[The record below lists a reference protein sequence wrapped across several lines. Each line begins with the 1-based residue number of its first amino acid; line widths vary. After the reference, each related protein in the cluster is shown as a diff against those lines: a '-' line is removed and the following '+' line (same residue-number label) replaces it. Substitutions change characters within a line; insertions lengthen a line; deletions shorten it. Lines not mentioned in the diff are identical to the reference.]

1 MPFTPKAITGIINQP
16 VLSALTITYRVG
28 EVSLNLAKVAAQVG
42 NMVARLKADQEERQK
57 HLQQARDIFQ
67 ASDFDDLKRKIISS
81 RTTWLVAGLV
91 DGLDSH
97 YKPPPTPA
105 EFTVLATDGSHID
118 VDRHR
123 STRCYLINIGSVV
136 LHYGNSPSATLDS
149 SPCLYSGDE
158 DLVIAP
164 TGAKGREQ
172 LIEGTLLGIKRS
184 VDECHQLAKLASE
197 LPLGSS
203 SLALL
208 DGSLILWGLEAYP
221 EFVAEALLD
230 KGFLSYLDEIRK
242 LGNDKRLALASYIS
256 FPRST
261 DVVNALRVAICPHD
275 PPDCDRCCPTNE
287 NRECDK
293 VAGIQDRELFLNLLS
308 QGERSALFI
317 SQSSIVQK
325 RYGGHRVY
333 FFYLRLDD
341 EIARVEIPQW
351 VATDESRLSLAHS
364 LVLDQCQRGQGYP
377 VALSEAHEQAV
388 VTTADKEN
396 FWQLVESSLVEE
408 HLPSLTSAKSQ
419 SKRTRWI

>member
-1 MPFTPKAITGIINQP
+1 MKQ
-16 VLSALTITYRVG
+16 LLTNPIRVR
-28 EVSLNLAKVAAQVG
+28 EMSLNLTKVVAQVG
-42 NMVARLKADQEERQK
+42 SMIARLKAGSEERQRRLQ
-57 HLQQARDIFQ
+57 HALDVVHQQA
-67 ASDFDDLKRKIISS
+67 ANFDGLRKKIASS

-91 DGLDSH
+91 DRLDQH

-105 EFTVLATDGSHID
+105 EFTILASDGSHID

-136 LHYGNSPSATLDS
+136 LHYGDPPSAALDS
-149 SPCLYSGDE
+149 FPRLYSGDE
-158 DLVIAP
+158 EMVIAP
-164 TGAKGREQ
+164 TEAKGREQ
-172 LIEGTLLGIKRS
+172 PIEGTLLGVKRS
-184 VDECHQLAKLASE
+184 VDECCQLAKLASE
-197 LPLGSS
+197 LPPGGSS
-203 SLALL
+203 VALV

-221 EFVAEALLD
+221 EFVAEALLN
-230 KGFLSYLDEIRK
+230 KGFLSYLDEMRK
-242 LGNDKRLALASYIS
+242 VNTDKKLALASYIS

-261 DVVNALRVAICPHD
+261 DVINALRVALCPHD
-275 PPDCDRCCPTNE
+275 IVDTDLHCKTCEKRDCDM
-287 NRECDK
+287 
-293 VAGIQDRELFLNLLS
+293 VAGVQDRELFLNLLS

-317 SQSSIVQK
+317 SPSKIQK

-333 FFYLRLDD
+333 FFYLRVDD

-351 VATDESRLSLAHS
+351 VATDDSLLNLVHT

-388 VTTADKEN
+388 VTGADREN

-408 HLPSLTSAKSQ
+408 RLPSLSSAKSR